1 LPSTKSDSGAAAVLI
16 DELDTRAAE
25 HCLDYLQRFLVT
37 GIPPYLDIRDCIP
50 VKPGRVCKLPHSPI

>member
-1 LPSTKSDSGAAAVLI
+1 LPFTKSHAGAAAVLI
-16 DELDTRAAE
+16 DEFDARATE

-50 VKPGRVCKLPHSPI
+50 VKPARLRKLPDSPI